1 LTKELIGT
9 SIWFWF
15 LSLWVSA
22 ITYQPKLDNFV
33 QICYSIYFRSHFRS
47 AGICR
52 LRYFSSNQLT
62 CDYDARH
69 LIIWLGGLT
78 MKLIKKVLQLN
89 AIILLTIALLC
100 CVKDTVIKKGFF
112 DSLAI

>member
-1 LTKELIGT
+1 
-9 SIWFWF
+9 
-15 LSLWVSA
+15 
-22 ITYQPKLDNFV
+22 
-33 QICYSIYFRSHFRS
+33 
-47 AGICR
+47 
-52 LRYFSSNQLT
+52 
-62 CDYDARH
+62 
-69 LIIWLGGLT
+69 